1 MTGPAPGV
9 AAAIEG
15 ELRLLDPLVR
25 ASADLLDQ
33 VLHPDYREVD
43 TTGRHWERDT
53 IIDLLV
59 SGRAPGPGRL
69 TASLMRGVHLADGL
83 VHLTFDTEAR
93 NKRAHRS
100 SLWRLTRA
108 GWLLYYHQ
116 ATPFDAAP
124 SEVSPGASA
133 APGPPTGRPSG

>member
-1 MTGPAPGV
+1 MTEPARGV

-43 TTGRHWERDT
+43 TTGRHWDRDT
-53 IIDLLV
+53 IIDVLV

-69 TASLMRGVHLADGL
+69 TASRMRAIHLADEL
-83 VHLTFDTEAR
+83 VHLTFDTEAKGR
-93 NKRAHRS
+93 RAHRS
-100 SLWRLTRA
+100 SLWRRTAA

-116 ATPFDAAP
+116 ATPF
-124 SEVSPGASA
+124 EA
-133 APGPPTGRPSG
+133 APGY

>member
-1 MTGPAPGV
+1 MTEPAPGV

-25 ASADLLDQ
+25 SSAELLDQ

-43 TTGRHWERDT
+43 TTGRHWDRAT
-53 IIDLLV
+53 IIATLLSDL
-59 SGRAPGPGRL
+59 APRPGQL
-69 TASLMRGVHLADGL
+69 TASRMSGVHLADEL

-93 NKRAHRS
+93 GRRAHRS
-100 SLWRLTRA
+100 SLWRLTAA

-124 SEVSPGASA
+124 EG
-133 APGPPTGRPSG
+133 

>member
-9 AAAIEG
+9 DAAIEG

-43 TTGRHWERDT
+43 TTGRHWDRDT

-59 SGRAPGPGRL
+59 SGRAPAPGRL
-69 TASLMRGVHLADGL
+69 TASRMRGVHLADGL

-116 ATPFDAAP
+116 ATPF
-124 SEVSPGASA
+124 ELSPGPSA

>member
-1 MTGPAPGV
+1 MTEPAPGV

-25 ASADLLDQ
+25 ASADLLGQ

-43 TTGRHWERDT
+43 STGRHWDRDT

-59 SGRAPGPGRL
+59 SGLAPGPG
-69 TASLMRGVHLADGL
+69 TASRMRGIHLADEL
-83 VHLTFDTEAR
+83 VHLTFDTEAKGR
-93 NKRAHRS
+93 RAHRS
-100 SLWRLTRA
+100 SLWRRTEA

-116 ATPFDAAP
+116 ATPF
-124 SEVSPGASA
+124 EA
-133 APGPPTGRPSG
+133 APGS

>member
-9 AAAIEG
+9 DAAIEG

-25 ASADLLDQ
+25 ASADLLGQ

-43 TTGRHWERDT
+43 TTGRHWDRAT

-59 SGRAPGPGRL
+59 SGPAPGPGPL
-69 TASLMRGVHLADGL
+69 TASRMRGVHLADGL

-93 NKRAHRS
+93 NRRAHRS
-100 SLWRLTRA
+100 SLWRLTPT

-116 ATPFDAAP
+116 ATPFG
-124 SEVSPGASA
+124 SPGPS
-133 APGPPTGRPSG
+133 TGRPSG